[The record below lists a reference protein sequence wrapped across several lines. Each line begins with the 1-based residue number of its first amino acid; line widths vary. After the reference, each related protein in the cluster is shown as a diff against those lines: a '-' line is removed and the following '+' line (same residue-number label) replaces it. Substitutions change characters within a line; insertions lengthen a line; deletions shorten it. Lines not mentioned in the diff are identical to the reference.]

1 MFKNLGFKSRGFFV
15 SLNFTK
21 FNSMK
26 KDEIKKLKAEH
37 GTIYRLDIPTAEGE
51 ETLILK
57 SLDRVT
63 YSAGAKIM
71 EKDELQAAELFLR
84 SLTVGGTVDV
94 EEIIKDFNALR
105 AAAPLLVEIIAPK
118 VGNVTKL

>member
-1 MFKNLGFKSRGFFV
+1 
-15 SLNFTK
+15 
-21 FNSMK
+21 MK
-26 KDEIKKLKAEH
+26 LEKQIAELKAKH
-37 GTIYRLDIPTAEGE
+37 GALYRLDIPINLGKNPEGE